1 VIGKGA
7 TGQGDNY
14 AVIGNADV
22 ERVYIAQDGA
32 GVLYANGTIQTSDER
47 LKENILSLNHGLD
60 FIMKLNPVSYLKMK
74 LRDYLNSSSVTS
86 KSMIYEIGL
95 LAQEVKDI
103 SEELDFDNRIVTVGE
118 DGIHRMDYQKIM
130 MPLIKATQEQQHII
144 ESQQKI
150 IEELKENL
158 KRLEVLILENK

>member
-1 VIGKGA
+1 MGKGA

-14 AVIGNADV
+14 AVIGNADI

-95 LAQEVKDI
+95 LAQEVKEI
-103 SEELDFDNRIVTVGE
+103 SEELDFDNRIVTIGE

-130 MPLIKATQEQQHII
+130 MPLIKATQEQQQII
-144 ESQQKI
+144 ESQQKMI
-150 IEELKENL
+150 AELTENL
-158 KRLEVLILENK
+158 KRLENLILDNK